1 MTGVVIVAHE
11 PLASSLLSCASHI
24 FGDLPGVLAYDA
36 GNDEDPDRIFQAVLE
51 RIESAA
57 AGKEG
62 VLVLTDVVGATP
74 SNQTDRAA
82 REASR
87 LGTPTTV
94 LAGVNIPML
103 LRTLPYRHLSLD
115 DLAQRAL
122 AGGTQ
127 GVLRLDG
134 EPEDH

>member
-11 PLASSLLSCASHI
+11 PLASSLLSCATHI
-24 FGDLPGVLAYDA
+24 FGALPGVLAYDA
-36 GNDEDPDRIFQAVLE
+36 GNDEDPDQMFRAVLE
-51 RIESAA
+51 RIESVA
-57 AGKEG
+57 AGEG

-82 REASR
+82 REAMR
-87 LGTPTTV
+87 HGTPTTV

-127 GVLRLDG
+127 GVLRVDG
-134 EPEDH
+134 EPEDD